1 MPFMKNEKNA
11 TLFRSKLASGIQKR
25 IGHLARA
32 LVAAGVLLGLPC
44 SALHAEVVISNLPN
58 TVTGGSTVSNDIW
71 KAMLF
76 TTGSS
81 PTQLASVVVGLNPPT
96 GATPP
101 IEPNVEVSLFSVSG
115 GAPAAELTT
124 TGLVSVDMQATQAL
138 YTFFD
143 ANPFSLAASTS
154 YALVLSSDASEIKW
168 GRNANATPIASSGFQ
183 YDGFRQSLD
192 GGGTWSSASIST
204 DNAVEINV
212 VPEPSTMLLFGMGAV
227 GGLGIFV
234 GRTTRGRARRS
245 RTR

>member
-32 LVAAGVLLGLPC
+32 LVAAGVLLGLPG

-58 TVTGGSTVSNDIW
+58 TVTGGSIVSDGIW

-115 GAPAAELTT
+115 NAPAAELTT
-124 TGLVSVDMQATQAL
+124 TGLVSVDMQATQGL

-143 ANPFSLAASTS
+143 ASPFSLAASTS

-192 GGGTWSSASIST
+192 GGGTWSSASIGT